1 MDIDLLKRDQDSFI
15 YGHDDEPDYNEDHT
29 KFDHFSNNFD
39 NFYFENIPPH
49 QRQHQQHSEHDS
61 IKHVIIEE
69 NKLSPST
76 LNVEQPPVRE
86 LVTENSTNNSE
97 DSFQPSLKEV
107 TLLVSKLLFHL
118 SQM

>member
-1 MDIDLLKRDQDSFI
+1 MNRKIIFTTVLGLVTSHPWRCLRRRMDIDLLKRDQDSFI

-49 QRQHQQHSEHDS
+49 QQQHSEHDS

-76 LNVEQPPVRE
+76 LNV
-86 LVTENSTNNSE
+86 
-97 DSFQPSLKEV
+97 
-107 TLLVSKLLFHL
+107 
-118 SQM
+118 